1 MQANQGQEM
10 FSPEVKECVV
20 YLYKSVYLE
29 LAQVNENSCIHDS
42 WNCLSNEVEKVGCA
56 GTSDKAKDSVVQR
69 RDGMEC
75 HALSSLSRWHR
86 PAQKGHMMGP
96 GRSLVAASICR
107 PRRGMRKKDDEVE
120 GIRRVRLGR

>member
-1 MQANQGQEM
+1 M

-42 WNCLSNEVEKVGCA
+42 WNCISNQVEKVGCA

-75 HALSSLSRWHR
+75 HALSSLSRWHQL
-86 PAQKGHMMGP
+86 AQKGHMMGP
-96 GRSLVAASICR
+96 GRFLV
-107 PRRGMRKKDDEVE
+107 RGKHLQAKE
-120 GIRRVRLGR
+120 GKEEKG